1 MHLSRLPTLFTARP
15 STLVALLTLLLAT
28 LMTLLTPSSYADD
41 KGIAKSA
48 DDVAPLL
55 IGQKIPK
62 LTLHDS
68 DGKPVKLHKLV
79 NSQPTLVIFY
89 RGGWCPYCNLHLAE
103 LRKLEAPL
111 KEKGVQIIA
120 ITPDRPEELIKT
132 QDKHTLGYTLLSDS
146 DAEAIKAFGLAFK
159 VGLAMRTTMKTF
171 GVNLEEASGQ
181 DHHLLPVPA
190 VYLFNEKG
198 IATYNFVAPNY
209 KIRASNRVILAAVED
224 LLEENKN

>member
-1 MHLSRLPTLFTARP
+1 MQSSQHISNSLPRRLTLF
-15 STLVALLTLLLAT
+15 SALLFLAFTLFAPL
-28 LMTLLTPSSYADD
+28 SSASET
-41 KGIAKSA
+41 GVAESA
-48 DDVAPLL
+48 DDVVPLL

-62 LTLHDS
+62 LTLQDS
-68 DGKPVKLHKLV
+68 DGKSVQLHKLV
-79 NSQPTLVIFY
+79 KTQPTLVIFY

-111 KEKGVQIIA
+111 KEKGIQIIA
-120 ITPDRPEELIKT
+120 ITPDRPEELVKT

-146 DAEAIKAFGLAFK
+146 NAEAIKAFGLAYK
-159 VGLAMRTTMKTF
+159 VGLAMRTAMKTF
-171 GVNLEEASGQ
+171 GVNLEEVSGQ

-190 VYLFNEKG
+190 VYLFNDKG

-224 LLEENKN
+224 LLEEDKD